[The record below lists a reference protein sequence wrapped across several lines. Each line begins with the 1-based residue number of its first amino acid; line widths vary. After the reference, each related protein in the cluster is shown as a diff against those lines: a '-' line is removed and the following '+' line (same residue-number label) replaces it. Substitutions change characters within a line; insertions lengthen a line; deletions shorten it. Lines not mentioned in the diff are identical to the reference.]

1 MLPPMTDTLLTPA
14 DVAKELGLN
23 KRTIYAMLR
32 SGELPHVDLGY
43 RTKRIRRSALDEY
56 IKQHEGEA
64 CN

>member
-1 MLPPMTDTLLTPA
+1 MTDPLLTPA
-14 DVAKELGLN
+14 EVANELGVN
-23 KRTIYAMLR
+23 TRTVYAKLR
-32 SGELPHVDLGY
+32 TGEIAHINFGY